1 MHSPAHAPTGHDQ
14 GYVKLQAIP
23 YRGHWLVEQAVLR
36 HTKPGDRIFEGG
48 VSSGYLARRF
58 VDAGRRVD
66 GADIEAEAAR
76 QAMEVCDRV
85 WIGDLADLDLD
96 QLAESY
102 QLVLFADTLE
112 HLPDPPAVLRRLSTR
127 LDPTGTL
134 VVSLPNVANWAIRL
148 GLLAGRFRYTDRGI
162 LDRTHLRFY
171 TKKTAVQMLR
181 EGGFEV
187 TDIVASVPV
196 PLVKSPMLCRM
207 AHAIG
212 NLRPSLFA
220 YALVI
225 TARPA
230 ARA

>member
-1 MHSPAHAPTGHDQ
+1 MRSHVEAPALPDQ
-14 GYVKLQAIP
+14 GYVKLQEIP

-36 HTKPGDRIFEGG
+36 HTKPGDAIFEGG

-66 GADIEAEAAR
+66 GAEIDPQAAG
-76 QAMEVCDRV
+76 QAMEVCGRV
-85 WIGDLADLDLD
+85 WVGDLSQLDVG
-96 QLAESY
+96 QLESNY
-102 QLVLFADTLE
+102 QLLLFADTLE
-112 HLPDPPAVLRRLSTR
+112 HLPDPPAVLRRLKTR
-127 LDPTGTL
+127 LDPAGTL

-171 TKKTAVQMLR
+171 TQKTAVQMLA

-187 TDIVASVPV
+187 VDLVASVPV
-196 PLVKSPMLCRM
+196 PLLKSPRLCRL

-220 YALVI
+220 YTLVI

-230 ARA
+230 

>member
-1 MHSPAHAPTGHDQ
+1 VRSHAELPALHDP
-14 GYVKLQAIP
+14 GYVKLQEIP

-58 VDAGRRVD
+58 VEAGRRVD
-66 GADIEAEAAR
+66 GAEIDPLAAAR
-76 QAMEVCDRV
+76 AMEVCDRV
-85 WIGDLADLDLD
+85 WVGDLTQLDVG
-96 QLAESY
+96 QLTGSY
-102 QLVLFADTLE
+102 QLLLFADTLE
-112 HLPDPPAVLRRLSTR
+112 HLPDPPAVLRRLKTR

-171 TKKTAVQMLR
+171 TKNTAVQMLA

-187 TDIVASVPV
+187 VDLVASVPV
-196 PLVKSPMLCRM
+196 PLVKSPALCRL
-207 AHAIG
+207 AHVIG

-225 TARPA
+225 TARPV
-230 ARA
+230 